1 MYVLHTL
8 CSHHRSCYTPS
19 RTAALSCSS
28 QPYDAELGDY
38 CPAPPVLSVDDYYD
52 NDAVGP
58 LDSDNTFIAEY
69 LVKVADDLKPS
80 VFFQQVQA
88 GFVVSY
94 QEPALSFCGLANKS
108 RNEEIAR
115 LLVLFYSNSTPQCET
130 KLNDCQNDLH
140 DPFIGYSQRCIE
152 ALNCV
157 SEVEPNITLPGDYYD
172 GLRSGLQSGLQELV
186 CTGDPALGT
195 VDSVAQ
201 ISPVQ
206 EDTLTVTI
214 WYNNQVSFLGVR
226 YLHEK

>member
-1 MYVLHTL
+1 MYVLHTP
-8 CSHHRSCYTPS
+8 CSYHRSCYAQS

-28 QPYDAELGDY
+28 QPYNTEFGDY
-38 CPAPPVLSVDDYYD
+38 CPAPPVLSFDDYYD
-52 NDAVGP
+52 DGAVGP

-80 VFFQQVQA
+80 VFFQRVQA

-94 QEPALSFCGLANKS
+94 QEPALSFCGLTDKS

-115 LLVLFYSNSTPQCET
+115 LLELLYSNSTSQCGPE
-130 KLNDCQNDLH
+130 LVGCRDELQ
-140 DPFIGYSQRCIE
+140 DPFSSGYSHCIE
-152 ALNCV
+152 ALNCLP
-157 SEVEPNITLPGDYYD
+157 EVEPNITLPGGYYND
-172 GLRSGLQSGLQELV
+172 LPSRIQSVLQELV
-186 CTGDPALGT
+186 CNGDAGLGK

-214 WYNNQVSFLGVR
+214 WYNNQVSLLVVHHV
-226 YLHEK
+226 HEK